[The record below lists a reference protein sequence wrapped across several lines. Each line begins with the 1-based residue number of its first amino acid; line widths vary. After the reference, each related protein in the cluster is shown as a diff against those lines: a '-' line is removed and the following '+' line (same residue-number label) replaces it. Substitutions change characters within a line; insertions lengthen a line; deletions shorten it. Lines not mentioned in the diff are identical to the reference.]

1 MPEACRNPHLMPVLI
16 RESCANPLSECLR
29 TPTEIHRDVEDAAAH
44 GAHEFALRRGIILKV
59 DAAKDVVA
67 GVRQVVLNE
76 CYTQPFR
83 EDLNF
88 KRLLEVTA
96 MVGMSVSFDEQYVW
110 NGEGGE
116 AEGHG
121 VFVSEGAG

>member
-1 MPEACRNPHLMPVLI
+1 MPEACRNPHLMPVLV
-16 RESCANPLSECLR
+16 RERFASPLSECLR
-29 TPTEIHRDVEDAAAH
+29 TPTEIHRNVEDAAVD

-67 GVRQVVLNE
+67 GACHIVLNKLN
-76 CYTQPFR
+76 TQPFR

-88 KRLLEVTA
+88 KRLLEVAA
-96 MVGMSVSFDEQYVW
+96 MVLVSVGFDEQHVW

-121 VFVSEGAG
+121 VFVSEGAE